1 MWTAWHW
8 ACHGVYLCQ
17 MSLFFPTPLSQ
28 RKPEKCLGLQWFSLL
43 DFFLTCRKS
52 ETWPWMM
59 SWFWMW
65 TPTPWKP
72 PLMTSRASQMTWW
85 VMSPWVLTPGSS
97 CSGREHAFGEEKGW
111 IQLWFSC
118 SLRTA
123 VGFCYLWN
131 LCLSEGSW
139 EVVHFLILFCSHNPH
154 LKWPQ
159 GLDGPSFCGAWGS
172 CHPHCH
178 CRVQRAGQPP
188 GVTPLKAGERASV
201 WAIWGT
207 SDLRFFSCAIIK
219 CSCFPRSRVSTASA
233 LNVAPRALNLS

>member
-1 MWTAWHW
+1 MTIQAHRVFVTVKWPHTCELPGIEPA
-8 ACHGVYLCQ
+8 AEYTFVKCHFS
-17 MSLFFPTPLSQ
+17 SLLPFPRESQ
-28 RKPEKCLGLQWFSLL
+28 RNVCVFVGLQWFSLL

-72 PLMTSRASQMTWW
+72 PLMTSRASRMTWW

-139 EVVHFLILFCSHNPH
+139 EVVHF
-154 LKWPQ
+154 
-159 GLDGPSFCGAWGS
+159 
-172 CHPHCH
+172 
-178 CRVQRAGQPP
+178 
-188 GVTPLKAGERASV
+188 
-201 WAIWGT
+201 
-207 SDLRFFSCAIIK
+207 FSL
-219 CSCFPRSRVSTASA
+219 V
-233 LNVAPRALNLS
+233 LLS